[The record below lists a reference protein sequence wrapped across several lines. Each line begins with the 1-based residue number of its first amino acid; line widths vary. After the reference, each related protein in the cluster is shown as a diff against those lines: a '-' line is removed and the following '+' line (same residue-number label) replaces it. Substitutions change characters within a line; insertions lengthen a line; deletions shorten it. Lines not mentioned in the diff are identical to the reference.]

1 MHSETREKK
10 KKKEAAFKCKGEHT
24 SASEILFSQ

>member
-1 MHSETREKK
+1 MHSETREK